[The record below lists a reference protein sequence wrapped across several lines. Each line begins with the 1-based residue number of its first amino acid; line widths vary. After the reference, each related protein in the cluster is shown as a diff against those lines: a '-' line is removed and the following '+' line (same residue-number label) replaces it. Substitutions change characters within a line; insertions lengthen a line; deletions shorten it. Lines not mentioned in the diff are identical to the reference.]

1 MKFKSLLLSVALM
14 AAPAAFAQQIS
25 PLTKAVL
32 RGYEEIL
39 RENPQDYSTLYQRAT
54 QYYNLSMYDN
64 ALVDIIKAL
73 DYTPA
78 KEKELRLDEYSMLAD
93 IYIQTKEYDKA
104 MSAVDNALALAPQDY
119 ALLYIIRCRE
129 EVSDCLWIFNYN

>member
-54 QYYNLSMYDN
+54 Q
-64 ALVDIIKAL
+64 
-73 DYTPA
+73 
-78 KEKELRLDEYSMLAD
+78 
-93 IYIQTKEYDKA
+93 
-104 MSAVDNALALAPQDY
+104 
-119 ALLYIIRCRE
+119 
-129 EVSDCLWIFNYN
+129 